1 VVLLGTAIVVTVVAR
16 DRTGSALQAIGDRW
30 LAWMTEIRTPWLT
43 RRINRR
49 TVSSS

>member
-43 RRINRR
+43 HPSDQPTN
-49 TVSSS
+49 